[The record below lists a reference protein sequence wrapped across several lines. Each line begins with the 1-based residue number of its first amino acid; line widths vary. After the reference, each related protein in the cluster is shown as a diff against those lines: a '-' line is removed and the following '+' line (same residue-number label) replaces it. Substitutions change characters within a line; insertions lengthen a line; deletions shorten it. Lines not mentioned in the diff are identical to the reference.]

1 MVLVAPQAR
10 AVILLVYRFED
21 SMDAHSS
28 TQTLRQAGWV
38 VLLLAF
44 TSGFI
49 IMSVEL
55 LGGRILA
62 PYFGSS
68 IYVWGSIISIFMVA
82 LSVGYLIGGR
92 LSVLSPNLGRYG
104 LFFLLAALG
113 LLPIVFFANQAMDA
127 VFAAI
132 DDPRYGSLLA
142 STLLFFIPTAI
153 LGMIAPYSVRLMV
166 NDTDH
171 SGQVAGGLYFVS
183 TLGSALGTL
192 LTSFYLVLWFDMNT
206 ILLAMITVL
215 LLAGV
220 LAIVLNRGRL

>member
-1 MVLVAPQAR
+1 
-10 AVILLVYRFED
+10 
-21 SMDAHSS
+21 MDAHSS

-142 STLLFFIPTAI
+142 STLLFFLPTAI

>member
-1 MVLVAPQAR
+1 
-10 AVILLVYRFED
+10 
-21 SMDAHSS
+21 MDAHSS
-28 TQTLRQAGWV
+28 TQSLRQAGWV

>member
-1 MVLVAPQAR
+1 MPPE
-10 AVILLVYRFED
+10 AVHQKPLKQI
-21 SMDAHSS
+21 
-28 TQTLRQAGWV
+28 GWV

-92 LSVLSPNLGRYG
+92 LSVNQPNLRRYG
-104 LFFLLAALG
+104 IFFVLAALG

-127 VFAAI
+127 VFMAI

-166 NDTDH
+166 NNTER
-171 SGQVAGGLYFVS
+171 SGQVAGGLYFIS

-192 LTSFYLVLWFDMNT
+192 LTSFYLVLWFEMNT
-206 ILLAMITVL
+206 ILLTMVTVL
-215 LLAGV
+215 ILAGA
-220 LAIVLNRGRL
+220 LAFTLGSKRS

>member
-1 MVLVAPQAR
+1 
-10 AVILLVYRFED
+10 
-21 SMDAHSS
+21 MDAHSS
-28 TQTLRQAGWV
+28 TKSLRQAGWV

-142 STLLFFIPTAI
+142 STLLFFLPTAI

>member
-1 MVLVAPQAR
+1 
-10 AVILLVYRFED
+10 
-21 SMDAHSS
+21 MDAHSS
-28 TQTLRQAGWV
+28 TQSLRQAGWV

-127 VFAAI
+127 VFATI